1 MTRASGVPVRLRLAP
16 AAKAIGRTTAVP
28 MPTRAKPMSAV
39 GNAGNAIA
47 SARPATAIVAP
58 ARATV
63 RRLVRAVIL
72 SARKRTRVAA
82 SVKPEK
88 PAAARAGLAWLSS
101 RRNSGL
107 QSEVPPSAMTP
118 VKHMAAMAAIAP
130 VKAHQ
135 AEARLQ
141 PLHLD
146 MADRVGTRRTQALSR
161 DRRQRIPAV
170 ARCLHRPRRRP
181 AKSR

>member
-1 MTRASGVPVRLRLAP
+1 
-16 AAKAIGRTTAVP
+16 

-39 GNAGNAIA
+39 GRAGNAIA

-88 PAAARAGLAWLSS
+88 PTAARAGLAWLSS
-101 RRNSGL
+101 RRKRGL
-107 QSEVPPSAMTP
+107 QSEVAPSAMTP
-118 VKHMAAMAAIAP
+118 VKHMAAEGGGVIR
-130 VKAHQ
+130 
-135 AEARLQ
+135 EAR
-141 PLHLD
+141 P
-146 MADRVGTRRTQALSR
+146 G
-161 DRRQRIPAV
+161 P
-170 ARCLHRPRRRP
+170 
-181 AKSR
+181 